1 MSRIGKRVIKIPS
14 GVQASLEG
22 TCLHFKNNK
31 ATQSLETHG
40 RVRVVLEGDS
50 LRFEP
55 VGTSA
60 QSRAFWGTYNALAN
74 NIVVGLDKGF
84 SKVLEINGVG
94 YKAALG
100 HKVLELT
107 LGFSHPV
114 KHPIPEGVEVAV
126 DKNTIITLKGS
137 DKQQIGQLAADIR
150 AYRPPEPYKGKG
162 IKYSDEV
169 ILRKAGK
176 TAKK

>member
-14 GVQASLEG
+14 GVQVSAEG

-31 ATQSLETHG
+31 TSQTLETHG
-40 RVRVVLEGDS
+40 RVGIVLEGDS

-55 VGTSA
+55 IGEGA
-60 QSRAFWGTYNALAN
+60 QSKAFWGTYNALAN

-84 SKVLEINGVG
+84 SKTLEINGVG

-114 KHPIPEGVEVAV
+114 KHPIPEGVEVVV
-126 DKNTIITLKGS
+126 DKNTITLKGS
-137 DKQQIGQLAADIR
+137 NKQQIGQLAADIR

>member
-1 MSRIGKRVIKIPS
+1 MSRIGKRVINIPN
-14 GVQASLEG
+14 GVQVSLEG
-22 TCLHFKNNK
+22 SCLHFKTNK
-31 ATQSLETHG
+31 ASQQLETHG
-40 RVRVVLEGDS
+40 RVKILLEGNT

-55 VGTSA
+55 VGGSA
-60 QSRAFWGTYNALAN
+60 QDRAFWGTYGALAH

-84 SKVLEINGVG
+84 SKSLEVNGVG

-114 KHPIPEGVEVAV
+114 KYPIPEGVEIAV
-126 DKNTIITLKGS
+126 DKNVITIKGAN
-137 DKQQIGQLAADIR
+137 KQQIGQIAADIR
-150 AYRPPEPYKGKG
+150 AFRPPEPYKGKG

-169 ILRKAGK
+169 IIRKAGK
-176 TAKK
+176 TSKK